1 MFQESNLAR
10 GLTFSFEISSDYIL
24 SHEICH
30 IYIYRQTSWRL
41 HCCARYVT
49 CNMSQWLHIS
59 VPRMMKW
66 TFAWVFVI
74 ILFSPFLHFLLKDQ
88 KRVGVNTNFIFIV
101 LVYSIYIYI
110 GCNVLAHLTR
120 KPMGKHLFSSTAKF
134 PLLIKAAYLLMG
146 EIRVPKKKT
155 FNKYMPLLVT

>member
-1 MFQESNLAR
+1 MQ
-10 GLTFSFEISSDYIL
+10 
-24 SHEICH
+24 
-30 IYIYRQTSWRL
+30 
-41 HCCARYVT
+41 YVT
-49 CNMSQWLHIS
+49 VITYLCAQDDEMNFCMGICNN
-59 VPRMMKW
+59 P
-66 TFAWVFVI
+66 F
-74 ILFSPFLHFLLKDQ
+74 FSPFLHFLRKDQ

-120 KPMGKHLFSSTAKF
+120 KPMRKHLFLSTAKF